1 MEGCGRRGRLGHAN
15 PGGDG
20 VPEDRSDSRA
30 SAYWRTNLRI
40 LTILLS
46 VWAVAGFGLGII
58 AVPWLNAIHVAGFPL
73 GFWFAQQ
80 GSIVIFVILILVYA
94 VWMDRVEERLIEAH
108 VADWADF
115 LNAYHE
121 GVLGWAGGSKRI
133 DGEDPSPEE
142 VALRQELL
150 RDCLDVLFNN
160 EPSFQ
165 ACWTYIKCYK
175 PKG

>member
-1 MEGCGRRGRLGHAN
+1 M
-15 PGGDG
+15 
-20 VPEDRSDSRA
+20 PEDRSDSRA

-94 VWMDRVEERLIEAH
+94 VWMDRVEERMR
-108 VADWADF
+108 ADRP
-115 LNAYHE
+115 HE
-121 GVLGWAGGSKRI
+121 VS
-133 DGEDPSPEE
+133 ESVPESE
-142 VALRQELL
+142 TGTGPT
-150 RDCLDVLFNN
+150 N
-160 EPSFQ
+160 
-165 ACWTYIKCYK
+165 
-175 PKG
+175 